1 MQVYSNTFTI
11 YYFVLNLLFL
21 MPDLGLWQVL
31 NFALKIKQNIDFD
44 DTSSCKYLN
53 LAYLYPAIFFFVYL
67 ADEDHY

>member
-53 LAYLYPAIFFFVYL
+53 LAYL
-67 ADEDHY
+67 